1 MIDFTDMPTRK
12 KAYAGANG
20 GKIAIVYEG
29 EQYMLKFPP
38 HPKRNKEMSYT
49 NSCIS
54 EYLGSH
60 IFEIIGI
67 PVQET
72 ILGTYHVNGKEKV
85 VVACKDFTSHDTVI
99 QDFASLKNTLIDSG
113 HSGYGTELS
122 EILEAIEEQ
131 SSVNPSEL
139 KRRFWDM
146 FIVDALIGNWDRHN
160 GNWGFLYNSRTDEIS
175 IAPVYDCGSC
185 LYPQADESVMKV
197 TLENSAEMDFR
208 VFEIPLS
215 GIRQDGE
222 KIRYFDFISS
232 LKNKDCNVA
241 LKRIMPKIDMNRINA
256 LIDETPSISDLQK
269 TFYKRMLAERKEKIL
284 DKSLQLLRKRERAL
298 ER

>member
-1 MIDFTDMPTRK
+1 MIDFTEMPTRK

-20 GKIAIVYEG
+20 GKIAIVYKG

-72 ILGTYHVNGKEKV
+72 ILGTYNVKGKEKV

-131 SSVNPSEL
+131 GSVDPSEL

-185 LYPQADESVMKV
+185 LYPQADESVMKM

-232 LKNKDCNVA
+232 LKNKDCNAA
-241 LKRIMPKIDMNRINA
+241 LKRIMPEIDMNKINA
-256 LIDETPSISDLQK
+256 LIDETHSITELQK
-269 TFYKRMLAERKEKIL
+269 TFYKTMLAERKEKIL
-284 DKSLQLLRKRERAL
+284 DKSLQLLRKRERVL

>member
-20 GKIAIVYEG
+20 GKIAIVYDG

-72 ILGTYHVNGKEKV
+72 ILGTYNVNGKEKV

-131 SSVNPSEL
+131 AAVDPYEL
-139 KRRFWDM
+139 KGHFWDM

-175 IAPVYDCGSC
+175 MAPVYDCGSC
-185 LYPQADESVMKV
+185 LFPQADETVMKM
-197 TLENSAEMDFR
+197 TLENSAEMDIR

-222 KIRYFDFISS
+222 KIRYFDFISA
-232 LKNKDCNVA
+232 LKNSDCNAA
-241 LKRIMPKIDMNRINA
+241 LKRILPRIDMNKINA
-256 LIDETPSISDLQK
+256 LIDGTPSISALQK

-284 DKSLQLLRKRERAL
+284 DKSMQLLRKREREP

>member
-1 MIDFTDMPTRK
+1 MIDFTNMPTRK

-29 EQYMLKFPP
+29 ALYMLKFPP
-38 HPKRNKEMSYT
+38 HPSKNKELSYT
-49 NSCIS
+49 NSCVS
-54 EYLGSH
+54 EYLGSR
-60 IFEIIGI
+60 IFGI
-67 PVQET
+67 VGVPVQET
-72 ILGTYHVNGKEKV
+72 ILGTYRVNGKEKV
-85 VVACKDFTSHDTVI
+85 VVACKDFTSHDTVL

-131 SSVNPSEL
+131 SSVNPSDL

-160 GNWGFLYNSRTDEIS
+160 GNWGFLYNSGTDEIS

-185 LYPQADESVMKV
+185 LYPQADERIMKM
-197 TLENSAEMDFR
+197 TLEDPAEMDLR

-215 GIRQDGE
+215 GIRQDGV

-232 LKNKDCNVA
+232 LKNKDCNAA
-241 LKRIMPKIDMNRINA
+241 LKRIIPKIDMTRINA
-256 LIDETPSISDLQK
+256 LIDETPSITELQK
-269 TFYKRMLAERKEKIL
+269 TFYKTMLAERKGRIL
-284 DKSLQLLRKRERAL
+284 DKSLQLLQKRERAL
-298 ER
+298 EP